1 MAKNIQA
8 IAPQASRGSA
18 GTDNTKIKPKKS
30 KDLCEDSTRKKL
42 NRFIILS
49 EIIVFLNHGK
59 KTKFRVSSYFH
70 RSC

>member
-30 KDLCEDSTRKKL
+30 KDLSEDSTR
-42 NRFIILS
+42 ITTQS
-49 EIIVFLNHGK
+49 VHY
-59 KTKFRVSSYFH
+59 T
-70 RSC
+70 